1 VSRLFN
7 KVLIKWR
14 ARQTQLPLTAHFLEN
29 KMMTSPL
36 RLAVLLL
43 ASGLMF
49 TIPTGHADMA
59 VIVSA
64 KSNISSLDKSQISD
78 IFLGKAATYP
88 DGSQAVPIEQAEGAA
103 VREEFHNL
111 VTDKSGSQLKSYWSK
126 MVFSGK
132 GNPPKEVP
140 NSAEMLK
147 LIAANPNLIGYV
159 EKGAVN
165 ASVKSLLAQ

>member
-1 VSRLFN
+1 
-7 KVLIKWR
+7 
-14 ARQTQLPLTAHFLEN
+14 
-29 KMMTSPL
+29 
-36 RLAVLLL
+36 
-43 ASGLMF
+43 MF

-88 DGSQAVPIEQAEGAA
+88 DGSQAVPIEQAEGSA

-132 GNPPKEVP
+132 GTPPKEAA
-140 NSAEMLK
+140 NSAEVVK
-147 LIAANPNLIGYV
+147 QVAANPNAIAYV
-159 EKGAVN
+159 EKATLTNGVKAVF
-165 ASVKSLLAQ
+165 SQ